1 MGLAQV
7 LRSGTSEVHSEAEGS
22 AFVRCFMKGVL
33 DRATY
38 ARHLEALHAVYSAM
52 EDGLERHKDHPIVS
66 KIYYPEVHRRA
77 NLEADLEFFY
87 GDDWQSKMQ
96 PPSPAVVEY
105 VDHIRKISEENPTLL
120 VAHSY
125 VRYLGDLSG
134 GQILKKVAGQTL
146 QLDADHGLAFY
157 EFGDIAG
164 KKEFKDMYRNAL
176 DGLAL
181 DEAQQQAV
189 LEEAIRVFRFNG
201 AVFNDLEEE
210 LISNLGRDRYEA
222 AVSS

>member
-22 AFVRCFMKGVL
+22 AFVRCFMKGLL

-38 ARHLEALHAVYSAM
+38 ARHLEALHAIYAAM
-52 EDGLERHKDHPIVS
+52 EEGLERHREHPIVAQ
-66 KIYYPEVHRRA
+66 IFYPEVHRRQS
-77 NLEADLEFFY
+77 LEADLEFFY
-87 GDDWQSKMQ
+87 GPEWRAKMQ
-96 PPSPAVVEY
+96 PPTPAVIDY
-105 VDHIRKISEENPTLL
+105 VDHIRKITEEQPVLL

-134 GQILKKVAGQTL
+134 GQILKKVAAKTL
-146 QLDADHGLAFY
+146 ELDAENGLAFY

-176 DGLAL
+176 DSLAL

-189 LEEAIRVFRFNG
+189 LEEAVRVFRFNG
-201 AVFNDLEEE
+201 AVFHDLEAE
-210 LISNLGRDRYEA
+210 LIRNLGRERYEA
-222 AVSS
+222 ALSS